1 MKKLM
6 HNNQVIIT
14 ALAIMIA
21 IAGYLNF
28 AGKGVGEVD
37 KSQYYQASSKKIV
50 DDFYNVVDSDEKE
63 VKNSA
68 KEEKKETEQH
78 SDNQENTD
86 NSTEKMVETSGS
98 INTQIEETGNIEN
111 TENIGEAVI
120 VNSTISKNYFEQAK
134 LDREQERAKSK
145 EELSR
150 MAADMSLSDEKKEEA
165 LNKIVE
171 LTANSERENA
181 SEMMLE
187 AKGYNNC
194 VVCIVDGKVDVVVD
208 ATSITEEEVAQIVDI
223 VKRKTGVESRDII
236 VTPVN
241 SKKK

>member
-1 MKKLM
+1 MKKLI
-6 HNNQVIIT
+6 HNNQVIVT

-28 AGKGVGEVD
+28 AGKGSAGVD
-37 KSQYYQASSKKIV
+37 KSKYFQASSNKIV
-50 DDFYNVVDSDEKE
+50 DDFYNVVDNKQASK
-63 VKNSA
+63 
-68 KEEKKETEQH
+68 
-78 SDNQENTD
+78 DNG
-86 NSTEKMVETSGS
+86 TEKIVETSGTIDTS
-98 INTQIEETGNIEN
+98 TQETGKLEG
-111 TENIGEAVI
+111 TEDIGEAVI
-120 VNSTISKNYFEQAK
+120 VSNTINKDYFEQVK

-150 MAADMSLSDEKKEEA
+150 LAADMTISDEKKEEA

-194 VVCIVDGKVDVVVD
+194 VVSIVDGKVDVVVD
-208 ATSITEEEVAQIVDI
+208 ATSISDEEVAQIVDI
-223 VKRKTGVESRDII
+223 VKRKTGVESRDIV
-236 VTPVN
+236 VTPVT